1 MKESVSLRP
10 PPPRILW
17 TLLLLGILSISCA
30 SIFIRLADA
39 PPLAI
44 AAYRVGIATV
54 LIAPYYLRRRRRAGD
69 RWNSRILLL
78 TLVSGIFLA
87 LHFTFWIE
95 SLRMTSVA
103 SAATLCNT
111 TPLFTAL
118 FCRVFLGERLPRLVI
133 AGILV
138 TFGGSV
144 FLAGTDFLATRE
156 ALWGDLLAL
165 SGAVMAAGYFLA
177 GRAVRPL
184 LSLPAYTLAVYGVAA
199 LVLLACSMFAGTA
212 LSGFSA
218 KTYLFLAL
226 LAVIPQLI
234 GHTTFNWVLRFLSP
248 TIVAILILGEP
259 VGATLLAWL
268 ILGEAVTTLK
278 FAGLVTLGAGI
289 VLSSLSI
296 SPRESPDP
304 PTC

>member
-30 SIFIRLADA
+30 SILIRLADA

-54 LIAPYYLRRRRRAGD
+54 LIAPYYLHRRRRAGD
-69 RWNSRILLL
+69 RWNSRIFLL
-78 TLVSGIFLA
+78 TLLSGIFLA
-87 LHFTFWIE
+87 LHFTFWIK
-95 SLRMTSVA
+95 SLQMTSVA

-118 FCRVFLGERLPRLVI
+118 FCRVFLGERLPGLVI

-144 FLAGTDFLATRE
+144 FLAGTDFLVTRE
-156 ALWGDLLAL
+156 ALWGDMLAL

-184 LSLPAYTLAVYGVAA
+184 LSLPAYTLAVYGIAA
-199 LVLLACSMFAGTA
+199 LVLHGLQGRPRQPPA
-212 LSGFSA
+212 
-218 KTYLFLAL
+218 LAL
-226 LAVIPQLI
+226 RVEAAEDGGGSATVEAVRVVQDLEM
-234 GHTTFNWVLRFLSP
+234 H
-248 TIVAILILGEP
+248 
-259 VGATLLAWL
+259 VGAP
-268 ILGEAVTTLK
+268 I
-278 FAGLVTLGAGI
+278 
-289 VLSSLSI
+289 
-296 SPRESPDP
+296 
-304 PTC
+304 